1 MMRNRKDAAVAE
13 EHRFRSVFNE
23 NVCALQASSP
33 AIFPDNTET
42 TMRTLATLGDVAQRA
57 STSVATAGRALGGY
71 GKVAAATRDRVLAA
85 ARQLNYHPNALA
97 RSMKQRSTFTIGL
110 IVGNICNSFFARIVR
125 AVETA
130 VRRNGYR
137 VIVCDTDESV
147 ENELDHARRLL
158 ELRVDG
164 IIVSPTASETGALS
178 RATKEIY
185 GARVPT
191 VFIDRAVKGAKIPT
205 VVSDNIAAA
214 QEATTHFIQFG
225 HKCIGVVVGRRAL
238 DSMTNRIEGYRRALL
253 EHRMTFDESL
263 VIDAIDVGVEAGYRA
278 TKKLLERNHRPTAL
292 IVMNNLL
299 VIGAL
304 NAIKEKGLM
313 IPGDI
318 ALIGWDDFD
327 AAPHLKKPLTVVE
340 QPAYAMGSIAAEQ
353 LMKMRSDEAVDPL
366 HIVLKSTLIIRESS
380 EKRISKNS

>member
-1 MMRNRKDAAVAE
+1 M
-13 EHRFRSVFNE
+13 H
-23 NVCALQASSP
+23 
-33 AIFPDNTET
+33 
-42 TMRTLATLGDVAQRA
+42 TLATLGDVAQRA
-57 STSVATAGRALGGY
+57 GTSVATAGRALGGY
-71 GKVAAATRDRVLAA
+71 GKVAAATRDRVVAA

-97 RSMKQRSTFTIGL
+97 RSMKERSTFTVGL
-110 IVGNICNSFFARIVR
+110 IVGNICNSFFARVVR

-130 VRRNGYR
+130 VIRNGYV
-137 VIVCDTDESV
+137 VIVCDTDESI

-185 GARVPT
+185 GGRLPT

-205 VVSDNIAAA
+205 VVSDNVAAA
-214 QEATTHFIQFG
+214 HEATTHFIQLG
-225 HKCIGVVVGRRAL
+225 HKRIGVVVGRKAL
-238 DSMTNRIEGYRRALL
+238 DSMTCRIEGYRRALL
-253 EHRMTFDESL
+253 ENRITFDESL
-263 VIDAIDVGVEAGYRA
+263 IVDAFEVGVEGGYRA
-278 TKKLLERNHRPTAL
+278 TKKLLESNHPRPTAL
-292 IVMNNLL
+292 LIMNNLL

-304 NAIKEKGLM
+304 NALKEKGLM
-313 IPGDI
+313 IPGDV

-327 AAPHLKKPLTVVE
+327 AAPHLQKPLTVVE

-353 LMKMRSDEAVDPL
+353 LMKMRSDEPLDAL

-380 EKRISKNS
+380 EKRISRRS

>member
-1 MMRNRKDAAVAE
+1 
-13 EHRFRSVFNE
+13 
-23 NVCALQASSP
+23 
-33 AIFPDNTET
+33 
-42 TMRTLATLGDVAQRA
+42 MRTLATLGDVAQRA
-57 STSVATAGRALGGY
+57 GTSVATAGRALGGY
-71 GKVAAATRDRVLAA
+71 GKIAAATRDRVVTA

-97 RSMKQRSTFTIGL
+97 RSMKQRSTLTIGL

-125 AVETA
+125 AVEST
-130 VRRNGYR
+130 VMRNGFKL
-137 VIVCDTDESV
+137 IVCDSDESI

-158 ELRVDG
+158 EFRVDG
-164 IIVSPTASETGALS
+164 IIVSPTVSETGALS

-185 GARVPT
+185 GGRVPT

-205 VVSDNIAAA
+205 VVSDNVAAA
-214 QEATTHFIQFG
+214 HEATTHFIELG
-225 HKCIGVVVGRRAL
+225 HKRIGAIVGRRAL
-238 DSMTNRIEGYRRALL
+238 DSMTGRIEGYRRALL
-253 EHRMTFDESL
+253 EHRLTFDESL
-263 VIDAIDVGVEAGYRA
+263 IVDAVDVGVEAGYRA
-278 TKKLLERNHRPTAL
+278 TKKLLERNNRPTAL

-304 NAIKEKGLM
+304 NALKEKGLM

-327 AAPHLKKPLTVVE
+327 AAPHLQKPLTVVE

-353 LMKMRSDEAVDPL
+353 LMKMRSNEPVDPSL

-380 EKRISKNS
+380 EKRISKRS

>member
-1 MMRNRKDAAVAE
+1 
-13 EHRFRSVFNE
+13 
-23 NVCALQASSP
+23 
-33 AIFPDNTET
+33 
-42 TMRTLATLGDVAQRA
+42 MRTLATLGDVARRA
-57 STSVATAGRALGGY
+57 GTSVATAGRALGGY
-71 GKVAAATRDRVLAA
+71 GKVAAATRDRVVEV
-85 ARQLNYHPNALA
+85 ARQLDYHPNALA

-130 VRRNGYR
+130 VIRNGYK
-137 VIVCDTDESV
+137 VIVCDTDESI

-185 GARVPT
+185 GGRVPT
-191 VFIDRAVKGAKIPT
+191 VFIDRAVKGARLPT
-205 VVSDNIAAA
+205 VVSDNVAAA
-214 QEATTHFIQFG
+214 HEATTHFARLG
-225 HKCIGVVVGRRAL
+225 HKRIGAIVGRRTL
-238 DSMTNRIEGYRRALL
+238 DSMTCRIEGYRRALL
-253 EHRMTFDESL
+253 DHHITFDESL
-263 VIDAIDVGVEAGYRA
+263 VVDAVDVGVEAGYRA
-278 TKKLLERNHRPTAL
+278 TKKLLELNHNRPTAL

-304 NAIKEKGLM
+304 NALKERGLTV
-313 IPGDI
+313 PGDV

-327 AAPHLKKPLTVVE
+327 AAPHLQKPLTVVE

-353 LMKMRSDEAVDPL
+353 LLKMRADEPVEAL

-380 EKRISKNS
+380 EKRISKRS